1 LEIGGTFPL
10 KVGLGQYFF
19 LNPPKESFYT
29 SLEVFLLP
37 FERPIQLG
45 REFSYPLQKK
55 VYNFQ
60 KKVYNF
66 QKKVLFFQ
74 KKVLFFQKKLYNFQ
88 KKLYIFSKESFIF
101 SKESFI
107 FSKESLY
114 FFKRN
119 FIQNVYKRKFCKTL
133 KTQNIIS

>member
-10 KVGLGQYFF
+10 KVGLGQCFF

-45 REFSYPLQKK
+45 REFSYPFKR
-55 VYNFQ
+55 NFIIF
-60 KKVYNF
+60 KRKFY
-66 QKKVLFFQ
+66 FF
-74 KKVLFFQKKLYNFQ
+74 KRKFLFFQKKLYNFQ
-88 KKLYIFSKESFIF
+88 KKV
-101 SKESFI
+101 FI

-114 FFKRN
+114 KMFTK
-119 FIQNVYKRKFCKTL
+119 
-133 KTQNIIS
+133 

>member
-19 LNPPKESFYT
+19 LNPPIESFYT
-29 SLEVFLLP
+29 SLEVFFIVFRVSKSSWGGSLATP
-37 FERPIQLG
+37 
-45 REFSYPLQKK
+45 QKK
-55 VYNFQ
+55 L
-60 KKVYNF
+60 YNF

-74 KKVLFFQKKLYNFQ
+74 KKVLFFQKKVLFFQ

-114 FFKRN
+114 KMFTKESFVKL
-119 FIQNVYKRKFCKTL
+119 L
-133 KTQNIIS
+133 KHKILFLKKL

>member
-1 LEIGGTFPL
+1 LEIDGTFPL

-37 FERPIQLG
+37 LECPIQLG

-55 VYNFQ
+55 LYNFQ
-60 KKVYNF
+60 KKLYN
-66 QKKVLFFQ
+66 FQ

-88 KKLYIFSKESFIF
+88 KKLYIFSKE
-101 SKESFI
+101 
-107 FSKESLY
+107 
-114 FFKRN
+114 
-119 FIQNVYKRKFCKTL
+119 TL
-133 KTQNIIS
+133 

>member
-19 LNPPKESFYT
+19 LNPPIESFYT

-45 REFSYPLQKK
+45 REFSYPSKET
-55 VYNFQ
+55 F
-60 KKVYNF
+60 
-66 QKKVLFFQ
+66 
-74 KKVLFFQKKLYNFQ
+74 
-88 KKLYIFSKESFIF
+88 IFSKESFYFFKRNFYFFKRKFIFFQKKVFIF
-101 SKESFI
+101 SKETFI

-114 FFKRN
+114 FFKRKFYFFKRK

-133 KTQNIIS
+133 KTQNNIS